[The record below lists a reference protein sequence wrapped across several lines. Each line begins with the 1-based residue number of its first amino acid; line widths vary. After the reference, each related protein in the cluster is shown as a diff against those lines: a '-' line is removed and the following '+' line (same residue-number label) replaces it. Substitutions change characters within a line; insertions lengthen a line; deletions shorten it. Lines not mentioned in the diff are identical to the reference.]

1 MSGGMT
7 RPSPISDPTPAAI
20 AKAARLLR
28 EGKLVAFPTETVYGL
43 GADATDDAAVTSI
56 FAAKGRPQFNPLI
69 VHVDGFDAAV
79 RYGVFD
85 TRARALAAR
94 FWPGALTLVVP
105 RAKDCGVSWLATAGL
120 ETIALRVPAHA
131 MAQNIL
137 AAFGGPVAAPSANR
151 SGFVSSTSAQ
161 HVAESFGDAVELIID
176 GGRTVLG
183 LESTIVGL
191 TEAQPTLLRP
201 GAIAREDIE
210 AVVGPLGVAHDHAD
224 APHSPGRLKRH
235 YATVTPLRL
244 NASSVEADEVLLAFG
259 SAVGGAGRT
268 LNLSPSGDLREAAA
282 NLFAM
287 LRALDACGARGIA
300 VMPVP
305 KTGLGEAI
313 NDRLQR
319 AAVRA

>member
-1 MSGGMT
+1 MT
-7 RPSPISDPTPAAI
+7 RLSLISDPTPAAI

-28 EGKLVAFPTETVYGL
+28 AGKLVAFPTETVYGL
-43 GADATDDAAVTSI
+43 GADAANDEAVASI

-69 VHVDGFDAAV
+69 VHVADREAAERFGAFDA
-79 RYGVFD
+79 
-85 TRARALAAR
+85 RARALAAR

-120 ETIALRVPAHA
+120 ETIALRCPAHTI
-131 MAQNIL
+131 AQQLL
-137 AAFGGPVAAPSANR
+137 AAFGGPIAAPSANL
-151 SGFVSSTSAQ
+151 SGTVSSTTAQ
-161 HVAESFGDAVELIID
+161 HVAESFGDAVEFIID

-191 TEAQPTLLRP
+191 TETQATLLRP
-201 GAIAREDIE
+201 GAIARAEIE
-210 AVVGPLGVAHDHAD
+210 AVVGALGVARDHAE

-235 YATVTPLRL
+235 YATATPLRL
-244 NASSVEADEVLLAFG
+244 NASSVEAGEVLLAFG
-259 SAVGGAGRT
+259 PAIGGAART
-268 LNLSPSGDLREAAA
+268 LNLSPSGDLKEAAA

-287 LRALDACGARGIA
+287 LRMLDAAGARAIA

-305 KTGLGEAI
+305 GTGLGEAI